1 MRSETSDPR
10 VRVLPGDQVVV
21 RYGPVVALLGPP
33 GPATVALRDALAEAV
48 AADDVVTAV
57 AEALEPVTGA
67 AVVLVD
73 GTPPVVVMR
82 GDLEVRALGAVGE
95 LRLNAATATGVVR
108 QPLLGDF
115 SQVRLGPGKDQPDPW
130 VDLAAGTV
138 LGGGA
143 VVALADSPVATASPV
158 HAAAAE
164 ADSASGPASGS
175 GPVVAPG
182 SPAASRPAT
191 EPAPTVTAEWRP
203 PAPEPLPEPPAQ
215 PEPVTQQQAASH
227 AAGFTS
233 VSLLAHGAADGV
245 ADGVAAEPREPLPVE
260 SAPVTAAAGA
270 DAEASSAAA
279 PPRPGAVQ
287 VEGLNCGRGHFN
299 HPHAANCAWC
309 GLGML
314 QVSHVLV
321 QGERPPLGVLVVD
334 EQATFTLDA
343 GYVVG
348 RRPSLDPAVDGVTLR
363 ELVLSDPD
371 RSVSRVHATIRL
383 DGWDV
388 LVEDRESGIGT
399 WVIAGGNG
407 QGQPERLEPGRPRVL
422 RSGEHVH
429 VGPHRLTFH
438 SHHLR

>member
-10 VRVLPGDQVVV
+10 VRVLPGDHVVV

-33 GPATVALRDALAEAV
+33 GGATVALRDALAEAG
-48 AADDVVTAV
+48 AADDPVAAV
-57 AEALEPVTGA
+57 AEALDGLAGA
-67 AVVLVD
+67 AVALVD
-73 GTPPVVVMR
+73 GTPPTVVMR

-130 VDLAAGTV
+130 VDLAAGAV

-143 VVALADSPVATASPV
+143 VVALADSPAATASPV
-158 HAAAAE
+158 HAAAVE
-164 ADSASGPASGS
+164 ADSASEPAR
-175 GPVVAPG
+175 AAE
-182 SPAASRPAT
+182 PAAAPEPETGATPQHLAVPRPAT
-191 EPAPTVTAEWRP
+191 EPVPAATGEWRP
-203 PAPEPLPEPPAQ
+203 PAPELLPEPPAQ
-215 PEPVTQQQAASH
+215 PERVTQREAASH

-233 VSLLAHGAADGV
+233 VALLVPDAG
-245 ADGVAAEPREPLPVE
+245 AAEPREPLPVE
-260 SAPVTAAAGA
+260 SPAATPH
-270 DAEASSAAA
+270 D
-279 PPRPGAVQ
+279 GAVM

-343 GYVVG
+343 GYVIG

-371 RSVSRVHATIRL
+371 RTLSRVHATIRPE
-383 DGWDV
+383 GWDV

-399 WVIAGGNG
+399 WVISEGE
-407 QGQPERLEPGRPRVL
+407 PEQLAPGRPRVL